1 MIIITA
7 IVIALLILAVLYYLL
22 MSPNSQ
28 SFGDYPYRAV
38 TNELVVA
45 LTFDDGPNEP
55 YTSQIVDYLTSKNI
69 RATFFQVG
77 ACVEKFPSV
86 SRNIAES
93 NHVIAN
99 HSTSHKFYKYFTQPS
114 FAKEIAQNQIII
126 QERTGKTPALYRS
139 PWLMRHPWLFRT
151 VRKKGLQPVAGIFC
165 HPLEPWQPS
174 AARIAKSAI
183 RKTKPGVI
191 LIFHDG
197 REGRGGDRTQTV
209 EAVKIT
215 VEALLDKGYRFVTVD
230 ELLGIPA
237 YS

>member
-1 MIIITA
+1 MA
-7 IVIALLILAVLYYLL
+7 FVFLLIAVLILTALYWLF
-22 MSPNSQ
+22 MSPSSQ
-28 SFGDYPYRAV
+28 LFGNYPSRLK
-38 TNELVVA
+38 TDERIVA
-45 LTFDDGPNEP
+45 LTFDDGPNQP
-55 YTSQIVDYLTSKNI
+55 YTSQIASYLTSKNI

-99 HSTSHKFYKYFTQPS
+99 HSTSHKFHKYFTQPS
-114 FAKEIAQNQIII
+114 FTKEIAQNQIII

-139 PWLMRHPWLFRT
+139 PWLMRHPWLFST
-151 VRKKGLQPVAGIFC
+151 VKKNGLQPVAGIFC

-197 REGRGGDRTQTV
+197 REGRVGDRSQTV
-209 EAVKIT
+209 EAVKMT
-215 VEALLDKGYRFVTVD
+215 VEALLNKGYTFVTVD

-237 YS
+237 YQA